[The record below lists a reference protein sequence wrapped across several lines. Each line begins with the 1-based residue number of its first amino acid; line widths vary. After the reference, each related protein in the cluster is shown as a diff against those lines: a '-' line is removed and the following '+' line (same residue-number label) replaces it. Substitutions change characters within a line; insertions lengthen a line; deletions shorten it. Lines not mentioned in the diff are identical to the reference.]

1 MRGLHNGEVLWHSQ
15 PRHRTRRDG
24 AKEGGTH
31 GTHVL
36 ILDGITKG
44 AISVIRSV

>member
-15 PRHRTRRDG
+15 PRHRARRDG

-31 GTHVL
+31 GTY
-36 ILDGITKG
+36 ITDGITKG